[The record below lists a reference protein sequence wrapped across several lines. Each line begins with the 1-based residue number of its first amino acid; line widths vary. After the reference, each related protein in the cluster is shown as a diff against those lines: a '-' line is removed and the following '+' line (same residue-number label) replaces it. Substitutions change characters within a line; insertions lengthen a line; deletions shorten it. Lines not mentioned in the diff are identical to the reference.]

1 MKINIL
7 SSVSKLTC
15 FLFVLFAL
23 DIVNCPM
30 KNEMSQNLPVKYSAG
45 LVMCEWVKK
54 STKVQIKCMTVVKGA
69 VDKSFWF
76 GELAPSLKFKKNI

>member
-1 MKINIL
+1 
-7 SSVSKLTC
+7 
-15 FLFVLFAL
+15 
-23 DIVNCPM
+23 M

-76 GELAPSLKFKKNI
+76 GELAPSLKYKKIFNVENFTRFINKTTRKMPGML